1 MKPLRIPGVLILLCS
16 MLLPTTARAQ
26 TALSGSISGVVRDGS
41 GGVLP
46 GVTVE
51 ASSPALIERTRS
63 VTTDENGVYRIV
75 SLVPGT
81 YSVTF
86 SLPGF
91 TTVKREGVELTTGFT
106 AQVNAELGVG
116 TVQETVTVSGAAPLV
131 DTQNVMSQN
140 VFSDK
145 VLDQLPVTKT
155 IRSYAPLIV
164 GATMAATSQDVG
176 GNRGEANTSIG
187 IHGGK
192 GADMLYTVN
201 GLRPASM
208 MNQGGGSRTYSINAA
223 TAQEITFQTGGISAE
238 SETGGIVM
246 NVVPK
251 EGGNTFTGY
260 FNAAFA
266 NGSLQ
271 GTNTNS
277 DLLARGLIPPLKIRR
292 IYDIN
297 PAFGGR
303 LIRDRLWFYA
313 SQRSWDSQSPSP
325 TPGDYFNKTQGTA
338 VYTPD
343 FDRPFYRR
351 NPRHSNNVRFTL
363 QATPKQKISVG
374 DDLQRNCNCP
384 QIQANAA
391 PEALGY
397 HKYRENFVDGNWT
410 YTATS
415 KLLFET
421 AVANYRATY
430 AYDPPD
436 DVKLT
441 NQIGVTELAT
451 GYRFNSRATATNTD
465 GGYGVITHNQTNGRF
480 ATSYVTGSHAFKTGA
495 FLQLGSRE
503 HNSFMIGDRNYT
515 VRNGAPTQVTIFASP
530 AVNNNR
536 LVNLGLYT
544 QDQWTIDKM
553 TLNLGVRF
561 DYLNAWD
568 PAQSAAAGLFVPAR
582 NYAEAKNLPN
592 FKDVSPRLG
601 AAYDLFGNGKT
612 AVKATLG
619 RYVTL
624 IGANLA
630 QIWHPANQQVNSANR
645 TWADAN
651 NNFIPD
657 CDLVLAAANGE
668 CGPLSNTK
676 FGLATNETRLDSDAF
691 TGFGNR
697 GYNWQGSISVQH
709 ELRPGLSMNAAY
721 YRTWYGNLTVTDNLA
736 IGPADFSSY
745 CITGPTNARLPN
757 GGGEN
762 ICGLMDINPAKFGI
776 NDNLVAPVSK
786 YGKQTEVYN
795 GFDLTTNYRFG
806 RGGLVAGGIGTGRTV
821 TNICDLIAAVPEAAM
836 TLAATATLTANS
848 AAGPTG
854 APSRFCKI
862 SPPWTALT
870 QFKLSAAYP
879 IKWDI
884 QASAT
889 YQDLPGIPVTATY
902 VVSNAEARPSLGRN
916 FGACGNAATCTATA
930 NVELIEPNSMFEK
943 RIRQVDFRLSKS
955 VRIGRYRVQGN
966 FDAYN
971 ALNASPILS
980 INTRYGTSWRQPTE
994 ILAARIIKLGA
1005 TFSF

>member
-1 MKPLRIPGVLILLCS
+1 MKSLRGAGVLAVVFWTVLAA
-16 MLLPTTARAQ
+16 PAGAQ
-26 TALSGSISGVVRDGS
+26 TALSGSISGVVRDSS
-41 GGVLP
+41 GAVLP

-63 VTTDENGVYRIV
+63 VATDENGVYRIV
-75 SLVPGT
+75 GLVPGT

-86 SLPGF
+86 SLAGF
-91 TTVKREGVELTTGFT
+91 GSVKRDGVELTTGFT
-106 AQVNAELGVG
+106 AQVNADLNVG
-116 TVQETVTVSGAAPLV
+116 AVEETLTVSGAAPLV

-192 GADMLYTVN
+192 GTDMLYTVN

-251 EGGNTFTGY
+251 EGGNSFTGY
-260 FNAAFA
+260 FSTAFA
-266 NGSLQ
+266 NGSMQ
-271 GTNTNS
+271 ATNTNA
-277 DLLARGLIPPLKIRR
+277 DLLARGLIPPLKIRK
-292 IYDIN
+292 IYDVN

-303 LIRDRLWFYA
+303 LLRDRLWFYA

-325 TPGDYFNKTQGTA
+325 TPGNYFNKTQGTA
-338 VYTPD
+338 AYTPD

-351 NPRHSNNVRFTL
+351 NPRHSNSVRLTW
-363 QATPKQKISVG
+363 QATAKQKLSVG

-397 HKYRENFVDGNWT
+397 HKYRENFVDGSWT
-410 YTATS
+410 YTRTN
-415 KLLFET
+415 KLLLEG

-465 GGYGVITHNQTNGRF
+465 GGYGVITHDQTNGRF

-495 FLQLGSRE
+495 FMQAGKRV

-515 VRNGAPTQVTIFASP
+515 VRNGSPTQVTIFASP

-536 LVNLGLYT
+536 LVNLGLYS

-553 TLNLGVRF
+553 TLNLGIRF

-582 NYAEAKNLPN
+582 DYAEAKNLPN
-592 FKDVSPRLG
+592 FKDLNPRLG
-601 AAYDLFGNGKT
+601 VAYDLFGNGKT

-645 TWADAN
+645 TWGDAN
-651 NNFIPD
+651 NDFVPD
-657 CDLVLAAANGE
+657 CDLVLPAANGE

-676 FGLATNETRLDSDAF
+676 FGLPTNETRLADDAF

-697 GYNWQGSISVQH
+697 GYNWQGSASLQH
-709 ELRPGLSMNAAY
+709 ELRPGWSVNVAY
-721 YRTWYGNLTVTDNLA
+721 YRTWYGNLTVIDNLA
-736 IGPADFSSY
+736 IGPNDFSPY
-745 CITGPTNARLPN
+745 CITGPTNSRLPN

-762 ICGLMDINPAKFGI
+762 ICGLIDINPTKFGI
-776 NDNLVAPVSK
+776 TDNLVARAAT

-795 GFDLTTNYRFG
+795 GFDFTTNFRFG
-806 RGGLVAGGIGTGRTV
+806 RGGLVAGGVGTGQTV
-821 TNICDLIAAVPEAAM
+821 TNICDVIAAVPEAAM
-836 TLAATATLTANS
+836 TLGATATLTANS
-848 AAGPTG
+848 APGPTG
-854 APSRFCKI
+854 APSRFCKV
-862 SPPWTALT
+862 SPPWSALT
-870 QFKLSAAYP
+870 QFKVSAAYP
-879 IKWDI
+879 LKWDI

-889 YQDLPGIPVTATY
+889 YQDLPGIPITASY
-902 VVSNAEARPSLGRN
+902 VISNAEARASLNRN
-916 FGACGNAATCTATA
+916 FGACGAAATCTATA
-930 NVELIEPNSMFEK
+930 NVELIEPSSMFEG
-943 RIRQVDFRLSKS
+943 RIRQLDLRLSKS
-955 VRIGRYRVQGN
+955 VRVGRYRVQGN

-994 ILAARIIKLGA
+994 ILAARTVKVGA

>member
-1 MKPLRIPGVLILLCS
+1 MKPLRIPGVLVLLCWIT
-16 MLLPTTARAQ
+16 LPTTTAAQ
-26 TALSGSISGVVRDGS
+26 TALSGSLSGVVRDTS
-41 GGVLP
+41 GAILP
-46 GVTVE
+46 GVIVE

-75 SLVPGT
+75 GLVPGVYT
-81 YSVTF
+81 VTF
-86 SLPGF
+86 SLAGF
-91 TTVKREGVELTTGFT
+91 STVKRDGVELTTGFT
-106 AQVNAELGVG
+106 AQVNADLNVG
-116 TVQETVTVSGAAPLV
+116 AVEETLTVSGAAPLV
-131 DTQNVMSQN
+131 DTQNVMSRN

-192 GADMLYTVN
+192 GTDMLYTVN

-223 TAQEITFQTGGISAE
+223 TAQEITFQTGGLSAE

-260 FNAAFA
+260 FNVAFA
-266 NGSLQ
+266 NGAFQ
-271 GTNTNS
+271 GTNTTPQ
-277 DLLARGLIPPLKIRR
+277 LLSRGLIAPLKIRK
-292 IYDIN
+292 IYDVN

-303 LIRDRLWFYA
+303 LVRDRLWFYA

-325 TPGDYFNKTQGTA
+325 TPGDYYNKTQGTP

-351 NPRHSNNVRFTL
+351 NPRHSNSLRLTL
-363 QATPKQKISVG
+363 QATAKQKVTVA

-391 PEALGY
+391 PESLGY
-397 HKYRENFVDGNWT
+397 HVYHENFADGAWT

-415 KLLFET
+415 RLLFEA
-421 AVANYRATY
+421 AVANYSARY
-430 AYDPPD
+430 NYDPVEGVTFSP
-436 DVKLT
+436 
-441 NQIGVTELAT
+441 NQIGVTELST

-465 GGYGVITHNQTNGRF
+465 GGYGIITHNQTNGRF
-480 ATSYVTGSHAFKTGA
+480 AASYVTGSHAFKTGA
-495 FLQLGSRE
+495 FTQIGKRV

-536 LVNLGLYT
+536 LVNLGLYS
-544 QDQWTIDKM
+544 QDQWTIKKT

-568 PAQSAAAGLFVPAR
+568 PAQSASAGVFVPAR
-582 NYAEAKNLPN
+582 NYPEARNLPN
-592 FKDVSPRLG
+592 FKDLSPRLG
-601 AAYDLFGNGKT
+601 VAYDLFGNGKT

-651 NNFIPD
+651 GNFVPD
-657 CDLVLAAANGE
+657 CELVLQAANGE
-668 CGPLSNTK
+668 CGPLSTAK
-676 FGLATNETRLDSDAF
+676 FGLPTNETRLGSDAF

-697 GYNWQGSISVQH
+697 GYNWQGSVSLLH
-709 ELRPGLSMNAAY
+709 ELRAGLSVSAAY
-721 YRTWYGNLTVTDNLA
+721 YRTWYGNFTVTDNLA
-736 IGPADFSSY
+736 IGPSDFSSY
-745 CITGPTNARLPN
+745 CFTAPSNGVLP
-757 GGGEN
+757 GGGGSQ
-762 ICGLMDINPAKFGI
+762 ICGLYDINPAKFGI
-776 NDNLVAPVSK
+776 NDNLVTLATN
-786 YGKQTEVYN
+786 YGKQSEVYSGMDVTAN
-795 GFDLTTNYRFG
+795 FRFG
-806 RGGLVAGGIGTGRTV
+806 RGGLLAGGVGTGRTV
-821 TNICDLIAAVPEAAM
+821 TDNCAVLMDSPQK
-836 TLAATATLTANS
+836 
-848 AAGPTG
+848 
-854 APSRFCKI
+854 RFCRVKL
-862 SPPWTALT
+862 PFVGQT
-870 QFKLSAAYP
+870 QLKVSAAYP

-884 QASAT
+884 QGSAT
-889 YQDLPGIPVTATY
+889 YQDLPGIPITASY
-902 VVSNAEARPSLGRN
+902 VVSNAEARPTLGRN
-916 FGACGNAATCTATA
+916 FGACGTAATCTATTT
-930 NVELIEPNSMFEK
+930 VELIEPNTMFEG
-943 RIRQVDFRLSKS
+943 RIRQLDLRLSKR

-971 ALNASPILS
+971 ALNRSPILS

-994 ILAARIIKLGA
+994 ILAARTIKLGGM
-1005 TFSF
+1005 FSF

>member
-1 MKPLRIPGVLILLCS
+1 MKPLRMPGVLVFLSVIT
-16 MLLPTTARAQ
+16 LPTTAPGQ
-26 TALSGSISGVVRDGS
+26 TALSGSISGVVRDAS
-41 GGVLP
+41 GGILP

-51 ASSPALIERTRS
+51 AASPALIERARS
-63 VTTDENGVYRIV
+63 VTTDENGVYRII

-86 SLPGF
+86 SLSGF

-116 TVQETVTVSGAAPLV
+116 TVQETITVSGAAPLV
-131 DTQNVMSQN
+131 DTQNVLSRN

-145 VLDQLPVTKT
+145 ELDQLPVTKT

-192 GADMLYTVN
+192 GTDMLYMVN

-260 FNAAFA
+260 FNVAYANDAF
-266 NGSLQ
+266 Q
-271 GTNTNS
+271 GTNTNPE
-277 DLLARGLIPPLKIRR
+277 LLSRGLIPPLKIRK
-292 IYDIN
+292 IYDVN

-303 LIRDRLWFYA
+303 IIRDRLWFYA
-313 SQRSWDSQSPSP
+313 SQRTWDSQAPSP
-325 TPGDYFNKTQGTA
+325 TPGNYFNKTQGTA

-351 NPRHSNNVRFTL
+351 NPRRSNSIRLTL
-363 QATPKQKISVG
+363 QATDKQKISVG

-391 PEALGY
+391 PEGLGY
-397 HKYRENFVDGNWT
+397 HSYRENFVDGSWT

-415 KLLFET
+415 RLLFES

-430 AYDPPD
+430 GYNPPD
-436 DVKLT
+436 DVTLSAKD
-441 NQIGVTELAT
+441 IGVTELST

-465 GGYGVITHNQTNGRF
+465 GGYGTITHDQTNGRF
-480 ATSYVTGSHAFKTGA
+480 ATSYVTGSHAFKIGTFIQIGKR
-495 FLQLGSRE
+495 G
-503 HNSFMIGDRNYT
+503 HDSFMIGDRAYT

-536 LVNLGLYT
+536 LVNMGLYS
-544 QDQWTIDKM
+544 QDQWTVKKATM
-553 TLNLGVRF
+553 NLGVRF

-582 NYAEAKNLPN
+582 FYPEAKNLPN
-592 FKDVSPRLG
+592 FKDLSPRLG
-601 AAYDLFGNGKT
+601 VAYDLFGNGKT
-612 AVKATLG
+612 AIKGTIG

-630 QIWHPANQQVNSANR
+630 QLWHPANQQVNNANR
-645 TWADAN
+645 TWSDAN
-651 NNFIPD
+651 GNFIPD
-657 CDLVLAAANGE
+657 CDLVMPAANGE

-676 FGLATNETRLDSDAF
+676 FGLSTNETRLGADAF
-691 TGFGNR
+691 NGFGNR
-697 GYNWQGSISVQH
+697 SYNWQSSVSLQH
-709 ELRPGLSMNAAY
+709 ELRPGLSVNAAY
-721 YRTWYGNLTVTDNLA
+721 FRTWYGNFTVTDNLA
-736 IGPADFSSY
+736 VVPADFSPY
-745 CITGPTNARLPN
+745 CFAAPTNADLPS
-757 GGGEN
+757 GGGGQ
-762 ICGLMDINPAKFGI
+762 ICDLYDINPAKFGI
-776 NDNLVAPVSK
+776 NDNLVTLASN
-786 YGKQTEVYN
+786 YGKQSEIYDGV
-795 GFDLTTNYRFG
+795 DLTANFRFG
-806 RGGLVAGGIGTGRTV
+806 RGGLLSGGVGTGHTT
-821 TNICDLIAAVPEAAM
+821 TNNCDVLMDSPQK
-836 TLAATATLTANS
+836 
-848 AAGPTG
+848 
-854 APSRFCKI
+854 RFCKVTLPLAGQTQMKI
-862 SPPWTALT
+862 SG
-870 QFKLSAAYP
+870 AYP
-879 IKWDI
+879 LKWDI

-889 YQDLPGIPVTATY
+889 YQDLPGIPITASY
-902 VVSNAEARPSLGRN
+902 VVSNAEARPTLGRN
-916 FGACGNAATCTATA
+916 FGACGAAATCTATTT
-930 NVELIEPNSMFEK
+930 VELIEPNTMFEN
-943 RIRQVDFRLSKS
+943 RIRQVDLRLSKS
-955 VRIGRYRVQGN
+955 VRIGRYRLQGN

-994 ILAARIIKLGA
+994 ILAARTIKLGG

>member
-1 MKPLRIPGVLILLCS
+1 MT
-16 MLLPTTARAQ
+16 LPTTAVAQ
-26 TALSGSISGVVRDGS
+26 TALSGSISGVVRDTS
-41 GGVLP
+41 GAVLP
-46 GVTVE
+46 GVSVE

-75 SLVPGT
+75 SLVPGVYT
-81 YSVTF
+81 VTF
-86 SLPGF
+86 SLAGF
-91 TTVKREGVELTTGFT
+91 GTVKRDGVELTTGFT
-106 AQVNAELGVG
+106 AQVNADLNVG
-116 TVQETVTVSGAAPLV
+116 AVEETLTVSGAAPLV
-131 DTQNVMSQN
+131 DTQNVMSRN

-223 TAQEITFQTGGISAE
+223 TAQEITFQTGGLSAE

-260 FNAAFA
+260 FNVAFA
-266 NGSLQ
+266 NGAFQ
-271 GTNTNS
+271 GTNTTPE
-277 DLLARGLIPPLKIRR
+277 LLSRGLIAPLKIRK
-292 IYDIN
+292 IYDFN

-303 LIRDRLWFYA
+303 IIRDRLWFYA

-325 TPGDYFNKTQGTA
+325 TPGNYYNKTQGTP

-351 NPRHSNNVRFTL
+351 NPRHSNALRLTL
-363 QATPKQKISVG
+363 QATAKQKVTVA

-391 PEALGY
+391 PEGLGY
-397 HKYRENFVDGNWT
+397 HVYHENFADGAWT

-415 KLLFET
+415 RLLFEA
-421 AVANYRATY
+421 AVANYSARY
-430 AYDPPD
+430 NYDPVDGVTFSP
-436 DVKLT
+436 
-441 NQIGVTELAT
+441 NQIGVTELST

-465 GGYGVITHNQTNGRF
+465 GGYGIITHNQTNGRF
-480 ATSYVTGSHAFKTGA
+480 AASYVTGSHAFKTGA
-495 FLQLGSRE
+495 FTQIGKRV

-536 LVNLGLYT
+536 LVNLGLYS
-544 QDQWTIDKM
+544 QDQWTIKKT

-568 PAQSAAAGLFVPAR
+568 PAQSAAAGVFVSAR
-582 NYAEAKNLPN
+582 DYPEAKNLPN
-592 FKDVSPRLG
+592 FKDLSPRLG
-601 AAYDLFGNGKT
+601 VAYDVFGNGKT

-651 NNFIPD
+651 GNFIPD
-657 CDLVLAAANGE
+657 CDLVMQVANGE
-668 CGPLSNTK
+668 CGPLSTAK
-676 FGLATNETRLDSDAF
+676 FGLPTNETRLGSDAF

-697 GYNWQGSISVQH
+697 GYNWQGSVLLQH
-709 ELRPGLSMNAAY
+709 ELRAGLSVNAAY
-721 YRTWYGNLTVTDNLA
+721 YRTWYGNFTVTDNLA
-736 IGPADFSSY
+736 IGPSDFSSY
-745 CITGPTNARLPN
+745 CFTAPSNVALP
-757 GGGEN
+757 GGGGSQ
-762 ICGLMDINPAKFGI
+762 ICGLYDINPAKFGF
-776 NDNLVAPVSK
+776 NDNLVTLATN
-786 YGKQTEVYN
+786 YGEQSEVYN
-795 GFDLTTNYRFG
+795 GMDLTANFRFG
-806 RGGLVAGGIGTGRTV
+806 RGGLLAGGVGTGRTV
-821 TNICDLIAAVPEAAM
+821 TDNCAVLMDSPQK
-836 TLAATATLTANS
+836 
-848 AAGPTG
+848 
-854 APSRFCKI
+854 RFCRVKL
-862 SPPWTALT
+862 PFAGQT
-870 QFKLSAAYP
+870 QLKVSAAYP

-889 YQDLPGIPVTATY
+889 YQDLPGIPITASY
-902 VVSNAEARPSLGRN
+902 VVSNAEARPTLGRN
-916 FGACGNAATCTATA
+916 FGACGAAATCTATTT
-930 NVELIEPNSMFEK
+930 VELIEPNTMFEG
-943 RIRQVDFRLSKS
+943 RIRQLDLRLSKS

-971 ALNASPILS
+971 ALNRSPILS

-994 ILAARIIKLGA
+994 ILAARTIKLGG

>member
-1 MKPLRIPGVLILLCS
+1 MKPLRIPGVLLLLSSIIL
-16 MLLPTTARAQ
+16 PRPAGAQ
-26 TALSGSISGVVRDGS
+26 TALSGSISGVVRDAS

-75 SLVPGT
+75 SLVPGV
-81 YSVTF
+81 YAVTF
-86 SLPGF
+86 SLAGF
-91 TTVKREGVELTTGFT
+91 STVKREGVELTTGFT
-106 AQVNAELGVG
+106 AQVNAELNVG
-116 TVQETVTVSGAAPLV
+116 AVEETLTVSGAAPLV
-131 DTQNVMSQN
+131 DTQNVMSRN

-192 GADMLYTVN
+192 GTDMLYTVN

-260 FNAAFA
+260 FNAAYA
-266 NGSLQ
+266 NDAFQ
-271 GTNTNS
+271 ATNTNP
-277 DLLARGLIPPLKIRR
+277 DLLTRGLIPPLKIRK
-292 IYDIN
+292 IYDVN

-303 LIRDRLWFYA
+303 IIRDRLWFYA
-313 SQRSWDSQSPSP
+313 SQRTWDSQAPSP
-325 TPGDYFNKTQGTA
+325 TPGNYFNKTQGTA

-351 NPRHSNNVRFTL
+351 NPRHSNSIRLTL
-363 QATPKQKISVG
+363 QATEKQKISVG

-397 HKYRENFVDGNWT
+397 HSYRENFVDGSWT

-415 KLLFET
+415 RLLFES

-430 AYDPPD
+430 GYNPPD
-436 DVKLT
+436 DVTLSSKD
-441 NQIGVTELAT
+441 IGVTELST

-465 GGYGVITHNQTNGRF
+465 GGYGTITHNQTNGRF
-480 ATSYVTGSHAFKTGA
+480 AASYITGSHAFKTGA
-495 FLQLGSRE
+495 FTQLGTRGHE
-503 HNSFMIGDRNYT
+503 SFMVGDRAYT

-536 LVNLGLYT
+536 LLNMGLYS
-544 QDQWTIDKM
+544 QDQWTVKKA

-568 PAQSAAAGLFVPAR
+568 PAQSASAGLFVPAR
-582 NYAEAKNLPN
+582 FYPEAKNLPN
-592 FKDVSPRLG
+592 FKDLSPRLG
-601 AAYDLFGNGKT
+601 VAYDLFGNGKT
-612 AVKATLG
+612 AVKATVG

-630 QIWHPANQQVNSANR
+630 QIWHPANQQVNNANR
-645 TWADAN
+645 TWADGN
-651 NNFIPD
+651 GNFIPD
-657 CDLVLAAANGE
+657 CDLVLPAANGE
-668 CGPLSNTK
+668 CGPLSSTK
-676 FGLATNETRLDSDAF
+676 FGLPTNETRLGADAF
-691 TGFGNR
+691 NGFGNR
-697 GYNWQGSISVQH
+697 SYNWQGSVSLQH
-709 ELRPGLSMNAAY
+709 ELRPGLSVNAGY
-721 YRTWYGNLTVTDNLA
+721 YRTWYGNFTVTDNLA
-736 IGPADFSSY
+736 VVPGDFSQY
-745 CITGPTNARLPN
+745 CFTAPTNADLP
-757 GGGEN
+757 GGGGTQ
-762 ICGLMDINPAKFGI
+762 ICGLYDINPVKFGV
-776 NDNLVAPVSK
+776 NDNLVTLASN
-786 YGKQTEVYN
+786 YGKQSEVYD
-795 GFDLTTNYRFG
+795 GIDLTANFRFG
-806 RGGLVAGGIGTGRTV
+806 RGGLLSGGVGTGHTT
-821 TNICDLIAAVPEAAM
+821 TNNCDVLMDSPQK
-836 TLAATATLTANS
+836 
-848 AAGPTG
+848 
-854 APSRFCKI
+854 RFCQVTLPFAGQTQVKI
-862 SPPWTALT
+862 SG
-870 QFKLSAAYP
+870 AYP
-879 IKWDI
+879 LKWDI

-889 YQDLPGIPVTATY
+889 YQDLPGIPVTASY
-902 VVSNAEARPSLGRN
+902 VVSNAEARPTLGRN
-916 FGACGNAATCTATA
+916 FGACGAAATCTATTT
-930 NVELIEPNSMFEK
+930 VELIEPNTLFEK
-943 RIRQVDFRLSKS
+943 RIRQVDLRLSKS
-955 VRIGRYRVQGN
+955 VRFGRYRLQGN

-971 ALNASPILS
+971 AFNASPILS

-994 ILAARIIKLGA
+994 ILAARTIKLGG